1 MLKRDIGGGRREELF
16 VPRAQLSQHFAKL
29 PEEYRKPFEDMGIC
43 GEDTQ
48 PAIAIPRP
56 PARGS
61 AATVP
66 KREDKTI
73 EVDTDL
79 EIEK

>member
-1 MLKRDIGGGRREELF
+1 
-16 VPRAQLSQHFAKL
+16 
-29 PEEYRKPFEDMGIC
+29 MGIAS
-43 GEDTQ
+43 EDTQ